1 MLIPKSDE
9 SFPLCPL
16 FFSGAQNERGFTPE
30 FGFEK
35 AEQDGERQK
44 WAEKRQKYEKLGRG
58 VEYSQV
64 KESRERVG
72 NECKT
77 SKKNVQN
84 YTTKAET
91 EWPLKR
97 LESFKMS
104 FILPGHKNLFRLNQ
118 NPKHLYRFNLLPHP
132 EGLSVHDSRALR

>member
-64 KESRERVG
+64 KESREREG

-77 SKKNVQN
+77 SKKKCSELRHKGRNRMATKTVGVFQNVVHSSRTQKLISIKPESK
-84 YTTKAET
+84 TSI
-91 EWPLKR
+91 PL
-97 LESFKMS
+97 
-104 FILPGHKNLFRLNQ
+104 
-118 NPKHLYRFNLLPHP
+118 
-132 EGLSVHDSRALR
+132 